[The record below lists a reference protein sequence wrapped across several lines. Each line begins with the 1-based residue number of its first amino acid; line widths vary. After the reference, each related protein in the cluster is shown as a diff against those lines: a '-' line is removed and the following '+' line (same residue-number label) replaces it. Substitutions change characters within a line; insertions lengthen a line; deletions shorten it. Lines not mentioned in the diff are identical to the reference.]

1 MPPTRDNC
9 SQSPWGGAWEKL
21 SSECPGWRSHSPLGT
36 WEVGGPELHGDTGER
51 GPGAAR
57 GHGGK
62 GPGDTGTRRKGPG
75 TSPLKPKGSRNN
87 GHPPL
92 LRVLT
97 SRQDKMKFTAS
108 SGVKTLK
115 RPSQASKINL

>member
-1 MPPTRDNC
+1 MEVPLPPGDM
-9 SQSPWGGAWEKL
+9 GG
-21 SSECPGWRSHSPLGT
+21 
-36 WEVGGPELHGDTGER
+36 R
-51 GPGAAR
+51 GPGTARGHGRKGARGCTGTRGEGAR